1 MSSTSTCCCRRSRR
15 TCASAS
21 RAHSYRVEFAGEELF
36 FPRSDTLLLPVR
48 NSTVE
53 EYARYL
59 LERLLEDSA
68 LIGGRDIREVGIKVS
83 SGPGQW
89 GSSHWRGTER

>member
-1 MSSTSTCCCRRSRR
+1 
-15 TCASAS
+15 
-21 RAHSYRVEFAGEELF
+21 
-36 FPRSDTLLLPVR
+36 VR

-59 LERLLEDSA
+59 MERLLEDSA
-68 LIGGRDIREVGIKVS
+68 LIGERDIREVGIKVS

-89 GSSHWRGTER
+89 GTSHWRRD